1 MNSWLA
7 ELVDGVKAIL
17 PQGFHLYLFGSQ
29 ANGFARPSSDVD
41 LGILGDRE
49 LPVGIMTRLENLG
62 DSLPTL
68 DKMDWVDL
76 TRVSGAFR
84 EQALKNAIQLI

>member
-17 PQGFHLYLFGSQ
+17 PQGFRLYLFGSQ

-49 LPVGIMTRLENLG
+49 LPVGIMTQLENFG
-62 DSLPTL
+62 DSLSTL

-76 TRVSGAFR
+76 ARVSGDFR
-84 EQALKNAIQLI
+84 EQALKNAVQLL

>member
-17 PQGFHLYLFGSQ
+17 PQGFRLYLFGSQ

-76 TRVSGAFR
+76 TRVSGALR

>member
-7 ELVDGVKAIL
+7 ELVDGVRSIL

-29 ANGFARPSSDVD
+29 AKGSARPSSDVD
-41 LGILGDRE
+41 LGILGDSQ

-84 EQALKNAIQLI
+84 EQALKKAIQLI